1 MIIYKNANLRDIKS
15 MQELVEPEV
24 ENGVILARSDDEIS
38 TNIRSYILAKEDNKL
53 LGFGALH
60 FHTDEL
66 GEVRSLIVSSKARGK
81 GIGKNIVKKLLSSA
95 KEYGAKKIFTLTYK
109 RSFFES
115 LGFKE
120 IPKEDLPA
128 HKIWADCIK
137 CKFFPICDEIALIQT
152 I

>member
-1 MIIYKNANLRDIKS
+1 MIIFKNASLYDIKS
-15 MQELVEPEV
+15 MQELVKPEV
-24 ENGVILARSDDEIS
+24 ERGVILARSDDEIS
-38 TNIRSYILAKEDNKL
+38 TNIRSYILAKKDDKL
-53 LGFGALH
+53 LGFGAMH
-60 FHTDEL
+60 FHTSAL
-66 GEVRSLIVSSKARGK
+66 GEVRSLIVATEARGK
-81 GIGKNIVKKLLSSA
+81 GVGKNIVKKLILNA
-95 KEYGAKKIFTLTYK
+95 KEYGTKKIFTLTYK
-109 RSFFES
+109 RTFFES